1 MHGPTCIFW
10 VNLTPFSLQAK
21 EGAVLRIQAAWR
33 GKSGRSAAQEQKAI
47 DERRRTLTESLPPPE
62 LFEGRERVLEVK
74 RVAWEGD
81 RRWINRLN
89 HELDVSEDEFRDGYR
104 YRPGRPRAVKRP

>member
-1 MHGPTCIFW
+1 MAT
-10 VNLTPFSLQAK
+10 LTW
-21 EGAVLRIQAAWR
+21 G
-33 GKSGRSAAQEQKAI
+33 AAQEQKAI
-47 DERRRTLTESLPPPE
+47 DERRRTLTASLPPPE

-89 HELDVSEDEFRDGYR
+89 HELVRLSLSDYASLLLFIWRFVWG
-104 YRPGRPRAVKRP
+104 VV